1 MNIPEARYP
10 YNLDPVRD
18 FMMGISIALTVFG
31 LPFDVSV
38 DPADNLITV
47 RVVYNTKD
55 GERKTVSET
64 IHQEYLILT
73 SKSTDEVVEETIEF
87 LRKMIQAAS

>member
-1 MNIPEARYP
+1 MNIPEAKYP

-18 FMMGISIALTVFG
+18 FMMGISVVLTGFG

-38 DPADNLITV
+38 NPEDNLITI
-47 RVVYNTKD
+47 RVVCNTKD

-73 SKSTDEVVEETIEF
+73 SKSTDEVVEEVIEF
-87 LRKMIQAAS
+87 LRKMIQTAS